1 MAISIKKEAEI
12 DVRKRLQISMELLY
26 CTVHFSYQEMNV
38 RLFLHC
44 LGLLIPIS
52 SSLVRFEE
60 LELHFPRNADML
72 LLYTWEPFG
81 IM

>member
-38 RLFLHC
+38 
-44 LGLLIPIS
+44 
-52 SSLVRFEE
+52 
-60 LELHFPRNADML
+60 
-72 LLYTWEPFG
+72 
-81 IM
+81 